1 MNGAKLGDLICIIMG
16 CSVPRPVDGDHE
28 VYGDIYG
35 PGVMHGKDTEAPE
48 DSKLVLQDF
57 ELH

>member
-1 MNGAKLGDLICIIMG
+1 MNGAKLGDLISILG
-16 CSVPRPVDGDHE
+16 CSVPRPVDGEHE

-35 PGVMHGKDTEAPE
+35 PGVMHGKDMAAPK
-48 DSKLVLQDF
+48 DRKLVLQDF